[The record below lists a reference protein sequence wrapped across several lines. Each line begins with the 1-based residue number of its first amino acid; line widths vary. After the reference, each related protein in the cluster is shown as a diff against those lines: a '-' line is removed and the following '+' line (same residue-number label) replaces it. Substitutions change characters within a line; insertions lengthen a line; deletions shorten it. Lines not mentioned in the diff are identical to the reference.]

1 MIKTGKSIQEAF
13 QKTVYSITQSK
24 ESLHAFLKQNT
35 YLYKY
40 PMNDILSIHS
50 QNKEATYVASF
61 DIWNKYGRIIKA
73 KARSIRTL
81 TDISNENS
89 KKNYYFDISQT
100 LGKPIDIYNWTLSSE
115 ELPVL
120 LAENHGDQTI
130 HKDIYSYAQQMID
143 EMKVDGTEIAYDQLV
158 ALLTE
163 NTLLQK
169 FDLPQEETFIRIY
182 EEVENMNPV
191 DFINTVKASNVVVHY
206 TLNRLKEKH
215 KEIIESRNKE
225 EVSLVVESSNAVE
238 ELSVN
243 EPEEIINEYTQEELF
258 SLEALEELNVPENT
272 ISNTQ
277 KNQPTGFHF
286 PNNELYGQT
295 KREKINDNV
304 EAIRLV
310 RKLETEKRTPSQ
322 EEKIVLSKYVGWGGL
337 SEVFDYRKENDSYK
351 TIREELQQLVT
362 EEEYEQ
368 MEESV
373 LTAYYTDPVIIEQIY
388 KKVQDMGFQA
398 GNVLDPA
405 MGTGNFFSAMP
416 QQLKDNVSLTGIE
429 IDSITGKIASYL
441 HDDATVFIQPFQ
453 DVQLK
458 EKSFD
463 LIVGNIPFDNF
474 EIKDKK
480 MFKKGMQIHD
490 YFISKSL
497 KLLKDDGILAVISS
511 SGTLDKQAN
520 EIRGP
525 WAKQADLLG
534 AIRLPNN
541 AFKRI
546 AGTEVVTDILFFK
559 KPKNEEEL
567 ANTAM
572 PEWVFTN
579 SVVVN
584 NESVV
589 MNRYFNENKHLVL
602 GELDVKNFRG
612 KTMTVIPNKKVA
624 LQNQLEEA
632 LSQLPNSLDNRLM
645 DVEEN
650 SVKEINSEIIENEQA
665 ELSISDVEIIDVADI
680 EVDDVPNFSFVMI
693 DNQLFFKETEGLIN
707 QDTLSQKKKDRI
719 EGMIKYRDQLRR
731 VIAYQQKPNYEQ
743 EMFDQH
749 LRLLNERYDDF
760 VKKYGYLHDR
770 TNENLFK
777 ADDSL
782 QLLLSTEIKQED
794 GSYVKADIFREATIV
809 PKIEVTHVDTAHDAL
824 YQSLAK
830 YEEVRLEYMS
840 ELCGKPKNEIIK
852 ELQGAIFIDLE
863 VYDEEIEPKWV
874 TREEYLSGDVVSKL
888 ETAQVFKEQFPENV
902 EALKTVQPKRIGLK
916 DIDIKLGSPII
927 PREYYKAFAQ
937 EIFET
942 RPYYFNYDIIQ
953 FDYNPITQA
962 YFIKG
967 KRSDISPVTMKKYGT
982 SRANAYKILEDSLNM
997 KITEVR
1003 DRVEDSDGNVRY
1015 ELNQKE
1021 TLLAREKQALIQS
1034 TFSNWIASS
1043 PERSELVVQRYNDR
1057 FNRYV
1062 PRQYDGSFLEVN
1074 GLNKNY
1080 ELRPHQKNAVLRTLI
1095 EKRALYGH
1103 VVGSG
1108 KTLTMITSSMLLKEK
1123 GFVNKPMHVVPNHLT
1138 AEYAQELLRFFPDKK
1153 VLATTKKDFEK
1164 NNRKNFISKIATG
1177 NYDAII
1183 IGQTQFEK
1191 ISLSKEFQARKLKE
1205 EIDAIT
1211 EAIDRQKQSN
1221 DDSWSFKDMK
1231 RMQKRLKERLTN
1243 LVNGKEKDELLT
1255 FEELGVDFLFVD
1267 EAHYYKNLFNY
1278 TKLSNVAGVNNS
1290 NSQRAMDMYMK
1301 VQYIYENND
1310 NTGVVFATGTPISN
1324 SMSELY
1330 TMQKYLQPDVLEK
1343 SGIYS
1348 FDDWANMFGEITSTM
1363 EITPE
1368 GSGYRVKNRFAK
1380 FHNVPELMTA
1390 FSMIADIQTADMLD
1404 LPVPNIK
1411 GGKPNI
1417 VLTYPTEKQQ
1427 EMMEEFSVRAEQ
1439 IRNGLVDPSNDNML
1453 KLTHEAKLMSL
1464 DMRLLDESFSEAD
1477 SSKVQACVQ
1486 NVFNIYQE
1494 TTNKR
1499 STQMIFCD
1507 SGTPKKD
1514 HFNVYDEIKDQLVK
1528 KGVPKEE
1535 IAFIHDA
1542 KNEKQRELLFEKVR
1556 NGQVRVL
1563 LGSTNKVGTGTNV
1576 QNKLIAAHHL
1586 DCPWRPS
1593 DLTQRDGRIVRQ
1605 GNENKEVSI
1614 HYYVTEG
1621 TFDAYLW
1628 QIQEQKLRYITQIM
1642 NNKSISRS
1650 CDDLDETVLS
1660 AAEVKAIATNNPL
1673 IAEKMTIDNEV
1684 TKLRIL
1690 KTSWQEQQSTINKAL
1705 NEELPQREKQLKLEV
1720 ANITKDMDRI
1730 KDETTDEFQFTTDTL
1745 TFTDKKQAGE
1755 YIHEQVKVLNNPTI
1769 KEITVGKY
1777 HGFDVTIRK
1786 SSLATYSLYLEGNH
1800 SYGTSLSL
1808 TSPIGTI
1815 QRMENIDPER
1825 QLKNRENE
1833 LDELAHQKE
1842 QYKAQH
1848 NQPFE
1853 QEEKLTQLLEKQA
1866 KINIA
1871 LSPEIDKEKEVQNK
1885 EKVKQQKML
1894 RNEYDFDR

>member
-13 QKTVYSITQSK
+13 QKTVYGIIRSK
-24 ESLHAFLKQNT
+24 ESLHSFLRQNT

-50 QNKEATYVASF
+50 QNKEATYVASL
-61 DIWNKYGRIIKA
+61 DIWNRQERVVKKYSKA
-73 KARSIRTL
+73 IRTL
-81 TDISNENS
+81 SDITNANS
-89 KKNYYFDISQT
+89 LKKYYFDIKQT
-100 LGKPIDIYNWTLSSE
+100 VGKNIDIYDWSTSMD
-115 ELPVL
+115 ELPIL
-120 LAENHGDQTI
+120 LAEKHGDQSI
-130 HKDIYSYAQQMID
+130 HEDIYSYAQQMID
-143 EMKVDGTEIAYDQLV
+143 EMKVDGTEVAHEQLV

-163 NTLLQK
+163 NSLLQK
-169 FDLPQEETFIRIY
+169 FNLPQEETFLKIAGEARKMDT
-182 EEVENMNPV
+182 VQ
-191 DFINTVKASNVVVHY
+191 FISAVKASNEVLNY
-206 TLNRLKEKH
+206 TLHRLEPTHREIVLSRTKTMLETEVTEQKTLERVEKIADTSAEKVDNYSQEVLFPLEDEESKNNNIILASSTVDPIGYSFLETEIYGKTKNEKISDNVAAVRLLKEL
-215 KEIIESRNKE
+215 EIGNRI
-225 EVSLVVESSNAVE
+225 
-238 ELSVN
+238 
-243 EPEEIINEYTQEELF
+243 PTQEE
-258 SLEALEELNVPENT
+258 
-272 ISNTQ
+272 
-277 KNQPTGFHF
+277 K
-286 PNNELYGQT
+286 Y
-295 KREKINDNV
+295 
-304 EAIRLV
+304 
-310 RKLETEKRTPSQ
+310 
-322 EEKIVLSKYVGWGGL
+322 VLSKYVGWGGL
-337 SEVFDYRKENDSYK
+337 SEVFDYRKENETYQA
-351 TIREELQQLVT
+351 IREELQQLVT
-362 EEEYEQ
+362 VDEYEQ

-373 LTAYYTDPVIIEQIY
+373 LTAYYTDPMIIEHIY
-388 KKVQDMGFQA
+388 QKVKTMGFQS

-416 QQLKDNVSLTGIE
+416 QELKDNVSLTGVE

-441 HDDATVFIQPFQ
+441 HDDANVFIQPFQ

-474 EIKDKK
+474 EINDKK

-497 KLLKDDGILAVISS
+497 KLLKNDGILAVITS
-511 SGTLDKQAN
+511 SGTLDKQAS

-525 WAKQADLLG
+525 WAKQVELVG

-546 AGTEVVTDILFFK
+546 AGTEVVTDVLFFK
-559 KPKNEEEL
+559 KPKNDEEL
-567 ANTAM
+567 VNTVM
-572 PEWVFTN
+572 PDWVFTT
-579 SVVVN
+579 SVNVN
-584 NESVV
+584 GEMVL
-589 MNRYFNENKHLVL
+589 MNRYFNENRQFIL

-612 KTMTVIPNKKVA
+612 KTLTVMPTKGTSLNEQFNEV
-624 LQNQLEEA
+624 QNM
-632 LSQLPNSLDNRLM
+632 LPNTPHARENIVK
-645 DVEEN
+645 DV
-650 SVKEINSEIIENEQA
+650 VKEKAPTEFSTKE
-665 ELSISDVEIIDVADI
+665 ELSISSPEISLIDVGKLEAENI
-680 EVDDVPNFSFVMI
+680 PNYSYIFI
-693 DNQLFFKETEGLIN
+693 DNQLFYKKTGDL
-707 QDTLSQKKKDRI
+707 LSFEEVSNKKKERI
-719 EGMIKYRDQLRR
+719 KGMIHFRDQLRE
-731 VIAYQQKPNYEQ
+731 VIAYQQVPNYVESIFETQ
-743 EMFDQH
+743 
-749 LRLLNERYDDF
+749 LLTLNRLYDEF
-760 VKKYGYLHDR
+760 VEKYGYFHDK
-770 TNENLFK
+770 TNESAFK
-777 ADDSL
+777 RDDSL
-782 QLLLSTEIKQED
+782 QLLLSTEVKQED
-794 GSYVKADIFREATIV
+794 GSYNKADIFREATIV
-809 PKIEVTHVDTAHDAL
+809 PKAEVTHVDTARDAL

-840 ELCGKPKNEIIK
+840 ELYGKPKDEIIE
-852 ELQGAIFIDLE
+852 ELQGAIFVDLD
-863 VYDEEIEPKWV
+863 VYDEEIEPRWV
-874 TREEYLSGDVVSKL
+874 TREEYLSGDVVSKI

-902 EALKTVQPKRIGLK
+902 EALETVQPKRIGLK

-937 EIFET
+937 EVFET

-953 FDYNPITQA
+953 FDYNSITQA

-967 KRSDISPVTMKKYGT
+967 KRSDTSPISTKKYGT
-982 SRANAYKILEDSLNM
+982 SRANAYKLLEDSLNM
-997 KITEVR
+997 KITEVK

-1034 TFSNWIASS
+1034 TFSNWIASNS
-1043 PERSELVVQRYNDR
+1043 ERSELVVQRYNDR

-1062 PRQYDGSFLEVN
+1062 PRQYDGSFLEIK

-1095 EKRALYGH
+1095 EKRGLYGH

-1108 KTLTMITSSMLLKEK
+1108 KTLTMITSGMLLKEK
-1123 GFVNKPMHVVPNHLT
+1123 GLVNKPMHVVPNHLT

-1164 NNRKNFISKIATG
+1164 NNRKNFVSKIATG

-1191 ISLSKEFQARKLKE
+1191 ISLSKEFQVRKLRE
-1205 EIDAIT
+1205 EINVIT

-1221 DDSWSFKDMK
+1221 GDSWSFKDMK
-1231 RMQKRLKERLTN
+1231 RMEKRLRERMTN
-1243 LVNGKEKDELLT
+1243 LINSKDKDELLT

-1427 EMMEEFSVRAEQ
+1427 EMMEEFSVRAER

-1464 DMRLLDESFSEAD
+1464 DMRLLDEAFSETD

-1486 NVFNIYQE
+1486 NVFDIYQE

-1514 HFNVYDEIKDQLVK
+1514 HFNVYDEIKDQLMK

-1690 KTSWQEQQSTINKAL
+1690 KTSWQEQQVTINKAL

-1745 TFTDKKQAGE
+1745 TFIDKKQAGE
-1755 YIHEQVKVLNNPTI
+1755 YIHEQVKVLKNPTI
-1769 KEITVGKY
+1769 KEVTVGKY
-1777 HGFDVTIRK
+1777 QGFDVTIRK

-1825 QLKNRENE
+1825 RLKNRENE
-1833 LDELAHQKE
+1833 LAELAHQKE

-1853 QEEKLTQLLEKQA
+1853 QEEKLIQLLEKQVE
-1866 KINIA
+1866 INA
-1871 LSPEIDKEKEVQNK
+1871 VLSPEIDKQSEVVDKTKKN
-1885 EKVKQQKML
+1885 KQQYL
-1894 RNEYDFDR
+1894 QNEYKMER